1 MRIAR
6 LVGLSQDGKSL
17 IVATESGEELAV
29 AVDERL
35 RAALR
40 GDRPRLG
47 QLEIEME
54 SSLSPRDI
62 QTRIRAGSTLED
74 VAKVAGLPLDRVERF
89 AAPVLAER
97 EHMARLAMAS
107 SVRRRG
113 ETSGHRSLR
122 LAVTER
128 LGARGV
134 DLETV
139 AWDSYRLS
147 DGRWTVTAD
156 YRSGETSRH
165 ATFTFD
171 ASGRFSIAED
181 DEARWLLGEHSAHQR
196 PSPGRRR
203 PVTAES
209 SDEAEDT
216 EPTLDLS
223 DDLALV
229 RAIREPQVPI
239 QPHLAAVRDLRPDAD
254 LDDDD
259 GPADMAY
266 DEQPEEAVNEA
277 AQSMQSSGLT
287 DAIAVPD
294 TSNLGWEPAIV
305 VNYPVEPSLLDET
318 DNADDIE
325 PVAAVR
331 TGEPGP
337 PEPDLATDEY
347 GAEVPRRA
355 DRHPVTGVGLE
366 PTDVLHSPAAHHH
379 HHLRG
384 TDEPGKPDPPTG
396 IEDRT
401 DEAKEF
407 VEEALA
413 KESHAEDLVDKPVK
427 KKRASVPSW
436 DEIMFGGPRR
446 G

>member
-74 VAKVAGLPLDRVERF
+74 VAKVAGIPLDRVERF

-181 DEARWLLGEHSAHQR
+181 DEARWLLGEHPAHQR
-196 PSPGRRR
+196 PSPGPRR
-203 PVTAES
+203 PVTGES

-239 QPHLAAVRDLRPDAD
+239 EPRLAVVHDLHPDAE
-254 LDDDD
+254 LEEDD
-259 GPADMAY
+259 GPADVAY
-266 DEQPEEAVNEA
+266 DERPKEAGTEA
-277 AQSMQSSGLT
+277 EQSMQSTGLT

-305 VNYPVEPSLLDET
+305 VNYPVEPSLLEET
-318 DNADDIE
+318 DDADDVE
-325 PVAAVR
+325 PAAAVR

-337 PEPDLATDEY
+337 PEPDLRAEEF
-347 GAEVPRRA
+347 GAAVPERA
-355 DRHPVTGVGLE
+355 DEHPVTGAGE
-366 PTDVLHSPAAHHH
+366 AANPLHPPVVHH

-384 TDEPGKPDPPTG
+384 TDQPGTPDPPTG

-407 VEEALA
+407 AEETLA
-413 KESHAEDLVDKPVK
+413 KESHTEELDKPAK

>member
-35 RAALR
+35 RATLR

-54 SSLSPRDI
+54 TSLSPRDI
-62 QTRIRAGSTLED
+62 QARIRAGGTLED

-156 YRSGETSRH
+156 YRSGEGSRH

-171 ASGRFSIAED
+171 ASGRFSVAED
-181 DEARWLLGEHSAHQR
+181 DEARWLLGEHSAHKAPQA
-196 PSPGRRR
+196 GRRG
-203 PVTAES
+203 PVTGES

-239 QPHLAAVRDLRPDAD
+239 EPHLAAVRDLHPDVEPD
-254 LDDDD
+254 EDD
-259 GPADMAY
+259 GPGDVAY
-266 DEQPEEAVNEA
+266 DEEPDEAVTEST
-277 AQSMQSSGLT
+277 QSTHMTGLT
-287 DAIAVPD
+287 DAIAVPE
-294 TSNLGWEPAIV
+294 TPNLGWEPAIV

-318 DNADDIE
+318 NNADDIE

-337 PEPDLATDEY
+337 PEPDFQTDEF
-347 GAEVPRRA
+347 GAAVPEHA
-355 DRHPVTGVGLE
+355 DRYPLTGAGVE
-366 PTDVLHSPAAHHH
+366 PTADVLHSPSVHH

-384 TDEPGKPDPPTG
+384 TDEPGKPDPPTA

-407 VEEALA
+407 VEESLA
-413 KESHAEDLVDKPVK
+413 NESHAEELVDKPVK

>member
-6 LVGLSQDGKSL
+6 LVGLSLDGKSL
-17 IVATESGEELAV
+17 IVATENGDELAV

-54 SSLSPRDI
+54 TSLSPRDI
-62 QTRIRAGSTLED
+62 QARIRAGSTLED

-97 EHMARLAMAS
+97 EHMARLAMSS

-113 ETSGHRSLR
+113 ETSAHRSLR

-128 LGARGV
+128 LGTRGI

-156 YRSGETSRH
+156 YRSGDARRH

-171 ASGRFSIAED
+171 ATGRFSVAED
-181 DEARWLLGEHSAHQR
+181 DEARWLLGEHSAHSGT
-196 PSPGRRR
+196 PSGLRR
-203 PVTAES
+203 PVTGES
-209 SDEAEDT
+209 SDEADDT
-216 EPTLDLS
+216 EPTLDMS

-229 RAIREPQVPI
+229 RAIREPPRVPI
-239 QPHLAAVRDLRPDAD
+239 EPHLAAVHDLRPTAAPDEDDLVDDAS
-254 LDDDD
+254 
-259 GPADMAY
+259 
-266 DEQPEEAVNEA
+266 DERSDHAVTESA
-277 AQSMQSSGLT
+277 PSTQTTGHT

-294 TSNLGWEPAIV
+294 TSNVGWEPAIV

-318 DNADDIE
+318 DDGDDVE
-325 PVAAVR
+325 HVAAVR

-337 PEPDLATDEY
+337 PEPDLLTDEL
-347 GAEVPRRA
+347 GAAVPERA
-355 DRHPVTGVGLE
+355 DQHPVTGAVGA
-366 PTDVLHSPAAHHH
+366 TDPLRAPVVHR

-384 TDEPGKPDPPTG
+384 TDEPGRPDPPTG

-407 VEEALA
+407 VEETLA
-413 KESHAEDLVDKPVK
+413 KESHTEELVDKPAK

>member
-17 IVATESGEELAV
+17 IVATESGDELAV

-62 QTRIRAGSTLED
+62 QARIRAGSTLED

-113 ETSGHRSLR
+113 ETSGHRNLR
-122 LAVTER
+122 MAVTER
-128 LGARGV
+128 LGTRGI

-147 DGRWTVTAD
+147 DGRWKVTAD
-156 YRSGETSRH
+156 YRSGEARRH

-171 ASGRFSIAED
+171 ASGRFSVAED
-181 DEARWLLGEHSAHQR
+181 DEARWLLGEHSAHIG
-196 PSPGRRR
+196 PPPGRGR
-203 PVTAES
+203 PVTGES
-209 SDEAEDT
+209 SDEADDT
-216 EPTLDLS
+216 EPTLDMS

-229 RAIREPQVPI
+229 RAIREPPQVPI
-239 QPHLAAVRDLRPDAD
+239 GSHLAAVHGLRPDAAPD
-254 LDDDD
+254 EDDLLDDAHEERPENAVTGSTLSTQTA
-259 GPADMAY
+259 GP
-266 DEQPEEAVNEA
+266 
-277 AQSMQSSGLT
+277 T

-318 DNADDIE
+318 DDADDLE

-331 TGEPGP
+331 AGEAEP
-337 PEPDLATDEY
+337 PEPDLRTGEI
-347 GAEVPRRA
+347 GAALPERA
-355 DRHPVTGVGLE
+355 DQHPVTGAVG
-366 PTDVLHSPAAHHH
+366 PVDPLHPPVVHH

-384 TDEPGKPDPPTG
+384 TDEPGRPDPPTG

-407 VEEALA
+407 VEETLA
-413 KESHAEDLVDKPVK
+413 KESHTEELVDKPVK

>member
-17 IVATESGEELAV
+17 IVATESGDELAV

-35 RAALR
+35 HAALR

-54 SSLSPRDI
+54 TSLSPRDI

-97 EHMARLAMAS
+97 EHIARLAMAS

-128 LGARGV
+128 LGKRGI

-156 YRSGETSRH
+156 YRSGEARRH

-171 ASGRFSIAED
+171 ASGRFSVAED
-181 DEARWLLGEHSAHQR
+181 DEARWLLGEHLAH
-196 PSPGRRR
+196 PGAAPGRRH
-203 PVTAES
+203 PVTGES
-209 SDEAEDT
+209 SDEADDT

-229 RAIREPQVPI
+229 RAIREPPQVPI
-239 QPHLAAVRDLRPDAD
+239 ETRLAAVHDLHPDAAPD
-254 LDDDD
+254 EDDLLDD
-259 GPADMAY
+259 MAS
-266 DEQPEEAVNEA
+266 DERLGNAVTESA
-277 AQSMQSSGLT
+277 STSATGLT
-287 DAIAVPD
+287 DAMAVPD

-318 DNADDIE
+318 DDADEVE
-325 PVAAVR
+325 PVAVVQ

-337 PEPDLATDEY
+337 PEPDLQEF
-347 GAEVPRRA
+347 GAVVPERA
-355 DRHPVTGVGLE
+355 DEHPVTGAVGSAD
-366 PTDVLHSPAAHHH
+366 PLHPPVVHQ

-384 TDEPGKPDPPTG
+384 TDEPGRPDPPTG

-407 VEEALA
+407 VEETLA
-413 KESHAEDLVDKPVK
+413 KESHTEELVDKPAK

>member
-1 MRIAR
+1 
-6 LVGLSQDGKSL
+6 
-17 IVATESGEELAV
+17 
-29 AVDERL
+29 L

-47 QLEIEME
+47 QLENEME

-62 QTRIRAGSTLED
+62 QARIRTGSTLED

-97 EHMARLAMAS
+97 DHMARLAMAS

-122 LAVTER
+122 LAVSER
-128 LGARGV
+128 LGTRGI

-156 YRSGETSRH
+156 YRSGEARRH

-171 ASGRFSIAED
+171 ASGRFSVAED
-181 DEARWLLGEHSAHQR
+181 DEARWLLGEHSAHAG
-196 PSPGRRR
+196 STPGRRN
-203 PVTAES
+203 PVTGES
-209 SDEAEDT
+209 SDEADDT
-216 EPTLDLS
+216 EPTLDMS

-229 RAIREPQVPI
+229 RAIREPPQVPI
-239 QPHLAAVRDLRPDAD
+239 GPHLAAVHDLRPDAAPEADD
-254 LDDDD
+254 LS
-259 GPADMAY
+259 
-266 DEQPEEAVNEA
+266 DEAQDERPEDAVTESA
-277 AQSMQSSGLT
+277 LFTQTTGAT
-287 DAIAVPD
+287 DAIAVPE

-318 DNADDIE
+318 DEADDLG
-325 PVAAVR
+325 PVATMR

-337 PEPDLATDEY
+337 PEPDLRTDEF
-347 GAEVPRRA
+347 GAAMPERV
-355 DRHPVTGVGLE
+355 DQHPVTGAVGHAD
-366 PTDVLHSPAAHHH
+366 PLHPPVVHH

-384 TDEPGKPDPPTG
+384 TDEPGRPDPPTG

-407 VEEALA
+407 VEETLA
-413 KESHAEDLVDKPVK
+413 KESHTEGSVDKPAR

>member
-74 VAKVAGLPLDRVERF
+74 VAKVAGIPLDRVERF

-156 YRSGETSRH
+156 YRSGDASRH

-196 PSPGRRR
+196 PSPGRRG
-203 PVTAES
+203 PVTGES

-239 QPHLAAVRDLRPDAD
+239 EPHLAVVHDLHPDAE
-254 LDDDD
+254 LDEDD
-259 GPADMAY
+259 GPADVAY
-266 DEQPEEAVNEA
+266 DEQPKDAGTEA
-277 AQSMQSSGLT
+277 AQSMQSTGLT

-325 PVAAVR
+325 PV
-331 TGEPGP
+331 P
-337 PEPDLATDEY
+337 PEPDLPADEY
-347 GAEVPRRA
+347 GAEVPQRP
-355 DRHPVTGVGLE
+355 DRHPVTAVGVGVE
-366 PTDVLHSPAAHHH
+366 PADVLHSAAAHH

>member
-17 IVATESGEELAV
+17 IVATESGDELAV

-62 QTRIRAGSTLED
+62 QARIRAGSTLED

-107 SVRRRG
+107 SARRRG

-128 LGARGV
+128 LGTRGI

-156 YRSGETSRH
+156 YRSGEARRH

-171 ASGRFSIAED
+171 ASGRFSVAED
-181 DEARWLLGEHSAHQR
+181 DEARWLLGEHSAR
-196 PSPGRRR
+196 TGPGPGRRR
-203 PVTAES
+203 PVTGES
-209 SDEAEDT
+209 SDEADDT
-216 EPTLDLS
+216 EPTLDMS

-229 RAIREPQVPI
+229 RAIREPPQVPI
-239 QPHLAAVRDLRPDAD
+239 ETHLAAVHDLRRDAAP
-254 LDDDD
+254 DDDD
-259 GPADMAY
+259 LLDDVY
-266 DEQPEEAVNEA
+266 DERPENAVTESA
-277 AQSMQSSGLT
+277 PSTQATGPT
-287 DAIAVPD
+287 DANAVPD

-318 DNADDIE
+318 EDVDDLE
-325 PVAAVR
+325 PVAGVR

-337 PEPDLATDEY
+337 PEPDLRTDEF
-347 GAEVPRRA
+347 GAVVPERA
-355 DRHPVTGVGLE
+355 DQHPVAGAVGAAD
-366 PTDVLHSPAAHHH
+366 PLHPPVVHH

-384 TDEPGKPDPPTG
+384 TDEPGRPDPPTG

-407 VEEALA
+407 VEETLA
-413 KESHAEDLVDKPVK
+413 KESHTEELADKPAK